1 MLSQPDGADLSSVPG
16 SRGSVKDRVLVI
28 GLDSA
33 PLSLLVPW
41 MKGGHL
47 PNLSRI
53 FEMGSYGD
61 LYSEIPVTPVAWSSI
76 YTGKNPGKHGILGF
90 RNHKPGTYDH
100 VGVNSTLRDAKDV
113 WEVAGS
119 YGKKVVVVNTPLTY
133 PPRPV
138 NGYLV
143 CGFMAPSIVSKITY
157 PRSLGGEIKK
167 LVPNYRVGTPPSYMK
182 GLYMK
187 RLHETIQAVG
197 DVAIDLMRKVDWDL
211 AFVVFKETDE
221 VQHSFYDQP
230 GKMLGLYK
238 RVDRLAGE
246 MLDLAGDGA
255 YTFVVSDHGGEP
267 VDKRFN
273 VAEFLR
279 REGLLF
285 VNKSPPQTS
294 SGVFQF
300 AVTTMFQ
307 TETQWLLDI
316 PVARKLLNR
325 VARARARRMKV
336 AQKEDG
342 FYSGTVDWERTTAFI
357 SSGVGL
363 RINLKGREPHGIVEP
378 SDFEATKAM
387 VAERLAGVKDPAT
400 GMPVFRYALPTEKLL
415 SGSHLENAPDI
426 LCLPSTG
433 YLPTESLAS
442 FDPLAFAAA
451 HKSLFS
457 RSTLWSGTHSPY
469 GVIAM
474 RGPGISKGNV
484 SGATLEDVA
493 PTILYALGLPIP
505 EDYDGKVLSDAFT
518 EEHTRAHPV
527 ELEKAESQ
535 MTAKPQL
542 LAADEEREVEDRL
555 KQLGYLG

>member
-1 MLSQPDGADLSSVPG
+1 MSRVPG
-16 SRGSVKDRVLVI
+16 SEGAVKRRVLVI

-53 FEMGSYGD
+53 FDTGSYGD

-90 RNHKPGTYDH
+90 RNHKPGTYAH

-119 YGKKVVVVNTPLTY
+119 YGKKVVVVNAPLTY

-143 CGFMAPSIVSKITY
+143 CGFMAPSIIDRITY
-157 PRSLGGEIKK
+157 PRSLAGEIKK

-187 RLHETIQAVG
+187 RLHETIQVVG
-197 DVAIDLMRKVDWDL
+197 DVAIDLMSKVDWDL
-211 AFVVFKETDE
+211 TFVVFKETDE

-230 GKMLGLYK
+230 GKMLSLYK
-238 RVDRLAGE
+238 RVDGLAGE

-279 REGLLF
+279 REGLLQLS
-285 VNKSPPQTS
+285 KSGSKGPRS
-294 SGVFQF
+294 LFQF
-300 AVTTMFQ
+300 AAKVIFQ
-307 TETQWLLDI
+307 TEMQWLLDV
-316 PVARKLLNR
+316 PLSQRLLDR
-325 VARARARRMKV
+325 LIRARVSRVKSSG
-336 AQKEDG
+336 KEDA
-342 FYSGTVDWERTTAFI
+342 FISGAIDWDRTVAFI

-363 RINLKGREPHGIVEP
+363 RINVKGREPHGTVDP
-378 SDFEATKAM
+378 SDFEAVRAR
-387 VAERLAGVKDPAT
+387 VAKQLAAVKDPST
-400 GMPVFRYALPTEKLL
+400 GLNVFRYALPTEQILA
-415 SGSHLENAPDI
+415 GSHLENAPDI
-426 LCLPSTG
+426 LCLPNTG
-433 YLPTESLAS
+433 YLPTEALTT
-442 FDPLAFAAA
+442 FDPLAVAAA
-451 HKSLFS
+451 HRSLFS

-469 GVIAM
+469 GVVAIN
-474 RGPGISKGNV
+474 GPRVAKGGLK
-484 SGATLEDVA
+484 GATLEDIA
-493 PTILYALGLPIP
+493 PTVLYALGLSVPGDVDGRVLTSAFADDYVRENPVKFDTPSGKPSVAPGALP
-505 EDYDGKVLSDAFT
+505 E
-518 EEHTRAHPV
+518 EE
-527 ELEKAESQ
+527 EKQ
-535 MTAKPQL
+535 V
-542 LAADEEREVEDRL
+542 EERLR
-555 KQLGYLG
+555 QLGYLG